1 MRAVERFISCYW
13 LKEARMDNQKFSQKS
28 FVYAL
33 ILLFVVGCSPAATPT
48 SISSAFTPIPLTS
61 TPVPPTTLNVTLIG
75 QKPFYDSST
84 YTVPAGAEVTLNI
97 TNPGSIEHA
106 FTILKLGEHV
116 TPPYKPADQDK
127 ILWELVVKAGETTS
141 GTFTAPTEPGEYDII
156 CRIPGHL
163 ELGMMAT
170 LIVE

>member
-1 MRAVERFISCYW
+1 MNNR
-13 LKEARMDNQKFSQKS
+13 KFSQKS
-28 FVYAL
+28 LVYAL
-33 ILLFVVGCSPAATPT
+33 ILLFVVGCSPATTPT
-48 SISSAFTPIPLTS
+48 SIPSTFTPIPLTP
-61 TPVPPTTLNVTLIG
+61 TPIPPTALNVTLTG
-75 QKPFYDSST
+75 QEPYYDSST
-84 YTVPAGAEVTLNI
+84 YTVPARSEVTLTM
-97 TNPGSIEHA
+97 TNPGSVAHA

-141 GTFTAPTEPGEYDII
+141 GTFTAPTERGEYDII

-163 ELGMMAT
+163 ELGMKAT